1 MRIDHEIP
9 IALRRAYLALHRAT
23 DSAFVKYGVTA
34 DQFVLMASLARDHA
48 LTQRQLASRM
58 SSDPSTVRAMLVLL
72 EKSNL
77 VRRESHPADA
87 RAKTV
92 ALTPAGKRK
101 FQQLWKVG
109 QHIRDTM
116 YEALQP
122 HEVTTL
128 IRLLNQVSESL
139 NSAGDE
145 SSDQLP
151 SAPARR

>member
-9 IALRRAYLALHRAT
+9 VALRRAYLALHRAT
-23 DSAFVKYGVTA
+23 DSVFAKYGVTA

-72 EKSNL
+72 EKNDL

-116 YEALQP
+116 YDALQP

-151 SAPARR
+151 STPARR